1 MEPYIPIILATFF
14 GFLALAALLLI
25 PVWRFIQRETARG
38 EAWNSHLKAQ
48 ERARRAQRVNPPP
61 DASREE

>member
-38 EAWNSHLKAQ
+38 EAWNKELRAQ
-48 ERARRAQRVNPPP
+48 ERAKRSQRSGP
-61 DASREE
+61 DASRAE

>member
-25 PVWRFIQRETARG
+25 PVWRFIQRETAKG
-38 EAWNSHLKAQ
+38 EAWNQKL
-48 ERARRAQRVNPPP
+48 RAQDREKRTASKGSPP
-61 DASREE
+61 DPFRT